1 MSDFITRLVERTL
14 GLCEVVQPVV
24 TPNFGNGITKKDGS
38 STMPSSEEEVLDSG
52 EETQLSEFSR
62 AEVSSLRAKIA
73 SEPNVPNR
81 TTVPERPM
89 RSRNLTGSQPDSKDH
104 VVEETDKRS
113 ESDPLVSNQKV
124 GEELLL
130 QAKDPPS
137 HGNPSGDGKAKE
149 VISAPIETSLNIDL
163 SEKRQT
169 SSVKPH
175 NAKASPAR
183 SAESQRLTEKLQN
196 VDEQVPSLPPLASER
211 LIRPEISFR
220 QEQTEPAVPD
230 HHFAEKEASP
240 MLPAMKVTIGHI
252 DVRAVRQQTP
262 SPPRQRKVDPK
273 PKLSLDDYLK
283 QRNGGQR

>member
-73 SEPNVPNR
+73 SEPNVPNG

-113 ESDPLVSNQKV
+113 KSDPLVSNQKV

-130 QAKDPPS
+130 QHKNPPS

-163 SEKRQT
+163 SEKRHT
-169 SSVKPH
+169 SAAKPH
-175 NAKASPAR
+175 NAKPSPAR
-183 SAESQRLTEKLQN
+183 SAESPRLTEKLQN
-196 VDEQVPSLPPLASER
+196 VDEQVPSLTPLASER

-220 QEQTEPAVPD
+220 QEQTEPAVLD
-230 HHFAEKEASP
+230 HFAEKEASP